1 MKADVVPPYLN
12 REAAH
17 NVLTEGG
24 FMRLWWKSFCG
35 TLPSCCRVAA
45 VACMLTIACDSPVSP
60 GLAEYQLLYVNAVGG
75 IIDYRLT
82 PDAISGEDI
91 YRMNPDGTG
100 LQNLTNQSTYQ
111 TSIGTL
117 PAQYRS
123 MALSPDGRTIA
134 FESTR
139 EGCPGIWGMNIDGSG
154 IRKLSIGEYMAT
166 RCNFYPIWSPD
177 GNHIAFT
184 TSREGSFS
192 LYVMNTDGTNPRNVA
207 SSLDGGAD
215 WSWATGWTPDGR
227 VVFQHGSQAY
237 IVNSDGT
244 NLELLFGRTG
254 DDSPE
259 WSPDGAKVAFIRNTA
274 SGSSL
279 FVMNADG
286 TDVRQLTNHPGQD
299 VFWWGFFTNDYERW
313 SPDGKRIVFTNVIDG
328 GRADLH
334 VIDADGT
341 NDVQLTNYTADFNG
355 WAPDGRITFNSAVN
369 GSQELYLINPD
380 GTGRVNLT
388 NTPNSQ
394 ELRGLW
400 VRRQ

>member
-1 MKADVVPPYLN
+1 
-12 REAAH
+12 
-17 NVLTEGG
+17 
-24 FMRLWWKSFCG
+24 MRLSWNSFCG
-35 TLPSCCRVAA
+35 PLPLWCHVAA
-45 VACMLTIACDSPVSP
+45 VACVLIIACDSPASP
-60 GLAEYQLLYVNAVGG
+60 DSGPQYQLLFVNAEGG
-75 IIDYRLT
+75 ILDSRMT
-82 PDAISGEDI
+82 PDAINGEDI

-100 LQNLTNQSTYQ
+100 RQNLTNLSTYQ
-111 TSIGTL
+111 YPTFTL
-117 PAQYRS
+117 AVQYRS

-139 EGCPGIWGMNIDGSG
+139 DGASSIWGMNIDGSG
-154 IRKLSIGEYMAT
+154 VTKLSIGDYQAT
-166 RCNFYPIWSPD
+166 RSNFYPIWSPD
-177 GNHIAFT
+177 ANHIAFT
-184 TSREGSFS
+184 TTREGSFS
-192 LYVMNTDGTNPRNVA
+192 LYVMNADGANPRNVA
-207 SSLDGGAD
+207 KSLDDGLNSYASPSG
-215 WSWATGWTPDGR
+215 WAPDGR
-227 VVFQHGSQAY
+227 VVFQYDGQTESQAY
-237 IVNSDGT
+237 LVTADGT
-244 NLELLFGRTG
+244 NLERLFGRMG
-254 DDSPE
+254 DQSPE
-259 WSPDGAKVAFIRNTA
+259 WSPNRAKVAFIRNTA

-286 TDVRQLTNHPGQD
+286 TDIRQLTNHPGQD
-299 VFWWGFFTNDYERW
+299 EFWWGFFTNDYERW

-341 NDVQLTNYTADFNG
+341 NDVQLTDYTADFNG

-400 VRRQ
+400 VRSEPSR

>member
-1 MKADVVPPYLN
+1 
-12 REAAH
+12 
-17 NVLTEGG
+17 
-24 FMRLWWKSFCG
+24 MRLWWRSFRG
-35 TLPSCCRVAA
+35 PLPSCCGVAA
-45 VACMLTIACDSPVSP
+45 VACTLTIACDSPASP
-60 GLAEYQLLYVNAVGG
+60 GSSRQNQLLLVNAEGG
-75 IIDYRLT
+75 IIDGRMT

-100 LQNLTNQSTYQ
+100 RQNLTNLSTVQYP
-111 TSIGTL
+111 TFTL
-117 PAQYRS
+117 EVQYRS

-134 FESTR
+134 FESSR
-139 EGCPGIWGMNIDGSG
+139 DGCPGIWGMNVDGSAL
-154 IRKLSIGEYMAT
+154 RKLSIGEYQTT

-184 TSREGSFS
+184 TTRDGSFS
-192 LYVMNTDGTNPRNVA
+192 LYVMNADGSNPRNVA
-207 SSLDGGAD
+207 LSLDDGLNSY
-215 WSWATGWTPDGR
+215 SWPTGWTPDGR
-227 VVFQHGSQAY
+227 VVFQYDGETESQAY
-237 IVNSDGT
+237 VVNADGT
-244 NLELLFGRTG
+244 NLERLFGRTG
-254 DDSPE
+254 DHSPE
-259 WSPDGAKVAFIRNTA
+259 WSPDGTKVAFIRITA

-299 VFWWGFFTNDYERW
+299 VFWWGFYTNDYERW

-341 NDVQLTNYTADFNG
+341 HDVQLTDYSADFNG
-355 WAPDGRITFNSAVN
+355 WAPDGRITFNSAVS

-400 VRRQ
+400 VRSEPGG